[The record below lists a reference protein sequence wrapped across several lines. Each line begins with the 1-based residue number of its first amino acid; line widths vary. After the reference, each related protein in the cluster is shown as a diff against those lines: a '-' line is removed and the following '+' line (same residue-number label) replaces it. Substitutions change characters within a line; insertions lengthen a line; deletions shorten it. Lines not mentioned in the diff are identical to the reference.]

1 MEHTV
6 FVVGDHQFHEGYSL
20 VLLKHHLR
28 ELHDM
33 PPNLQ
38 LEHFS
43 EVMRATSA
51 VRATFLPSKVNHSC
65 YGNSEPHVHWHIIPR
80 YEGDPDRTRNPWLHA
95 DEFSGRV
102 ITPDEA
108 RRVAERIRANFV

>member
-1 MEHTV
+1 MSSCLICERVLMSHERRNPFLIAEMEHTV

-20 VLLKHHLR
+20 VLLKNHLR
-28 ELHDM
+28 ELHDL
-33 PPNLQ
+33 PPDVQ

-51 VRATFLPSKVNHSC
+51 VRATYSPWKLNHAC

-80 YEGDPDRTRNPWLHA
+80 YEHGFTRTGSVS
-95 DEFSGRV
+95 E
-102 ITPDEA
+102 
-108 RRVAERIRANFV
+108 